1 MSSQATVLVFICFLY
16 VLILASFNKARKK
29 YSGGKI
35 GAVINLILV
44 TVVLLFVS
52 EYVDFLNPYVSGEI
66 TSTLRIL
73 FKTVGLSFLAYGGVR
88 IAGK

>member
-1 MSSQATVLVFICFLY
+1 MSSQATILIFTCVLYI
-16 VLILASFNKARKK
+16 LILATFNQARKK

-52 EYVDFLNPYVSGEI
+52 EYVQFLNAYVPENI
-66 TSTLRIL
+66 TSTLQIL
-73 FKTVGLSFLAYGGVR
+73 FKTIGLAFLAYGGLR